1 MIKEIRQLKYQY
13 GVAYETYDSL
23 TNSVWSDTYRY
34 ESEVNLKNKLLK
46 MYRNERIT
54 YEMMYGEMIDLR
66 GKIYASLNH

>member
-46 MYRNERIT
+46 MYRDERIT
-54 YEMMYGEMIDLR
+54 YEMMYGEMIELR
-66 GKIYASLNH
+66 SKIYASLNH